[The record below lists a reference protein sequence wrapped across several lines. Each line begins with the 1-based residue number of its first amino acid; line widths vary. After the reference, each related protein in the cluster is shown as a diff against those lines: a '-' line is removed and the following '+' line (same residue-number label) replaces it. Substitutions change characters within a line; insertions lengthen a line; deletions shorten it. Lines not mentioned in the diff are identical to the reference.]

1 MTDASHGSSNEQKC
15 VISLADLSAYSM
27 KSLESAE
34 LGSFNKAEIISKSLS
49 STGKKVHRTKKPPK
63 VCQLCSEEYDAHD
76 YVCLSKNIKCTHMFH
91 AKCMIRYL
99 MENGEK
105 CPTCHE
111 LYLIIE

>member
-1 MTDASHGSSNEQKC
+1 
-15 VISLADLSAYSM
+15 VISLADLTAYSI

-49 STGKKVHRTKKPPK
+49 SAGKKVYRTKKPHR

-76 YVCLSKNIKCTHMFH
+76 YVCLSKNNKCTHMFH

-105 CPTCHE
+105 CPTCND